1 MVFVVSNLFPACSRS
16 LYVCCF
22 VPFMCVATESGRNHA
37 AAVIPE
43 DDCES
48 RLVRS
53 LRVFYRVAFMCIVK
67 DAGSAASGVDE
78 GVGSEGG
85 KDV

>member
-1 MVFVVSNLFPACSRS
+1 M
-16 LYVCCF
+16 LYF

-43 DDCES
+43 DNCES
-48 RLVRS
+48 RLVRG
-53 LRVFYRVAFMCIVK
+53 LRALYRVAFISIVK
-67 DAGSAASGVDE
+67 DAGSAANGVDE
-78 GVGSEGG
+78 GVGSKGG